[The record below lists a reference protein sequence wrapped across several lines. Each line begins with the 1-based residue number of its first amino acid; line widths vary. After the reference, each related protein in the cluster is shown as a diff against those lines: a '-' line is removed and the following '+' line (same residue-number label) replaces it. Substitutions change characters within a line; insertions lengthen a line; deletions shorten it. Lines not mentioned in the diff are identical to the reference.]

1 MALIKCPECGWDK
14 VSGLAD
20 KCPQCGYPLPN
31 TVTTSKPRSKR
42 HKRPSRAANG
52 AGSIYN
58 TGRPHKPFRA
68 VATLGFELDPVTH
81 KSKQIRKT
89 VGYYETREAA
99 VVALARFKVNP
110 LALPETTTV
119 REVYERWSAKHFE
132 SKKDGTIKKYR
143 AAFNLLIPIWEKPFA
158 NVYLDEWQAIA
169 DNSEKNAPT
178 LKDYKILVGQL
189 YKFAIMHDIVKPE
202 QDKSKYIDLSN
213 FGNPNARKRE
223 RFTSEEI
230 ETLWTLKGSDI
241 YYTVILMLIYT
252 GVRISEFLELKK
264 ENVNLSERWFD
275 VTASKTSAGVR
286 KVPIA
291 DKVYPF
297 FEYWYHLND
306 CEYLLSTPD
315 GAGFKYRNYYDSY
328 WTPLM
333 SAAQMDHTPHDT
345 RHTCISL
352 LTEAAVDERLIQQI
366 VGHKGANV
374 TRSVYTH
381 VDIANLLEAINKI

>member
-14 VSGLAD
+14 VYDLAD
-20 KCPQCGYPLPN
+20 KCPQCGYPMN
-31 TVTTSKPRSKR
+31 TVTSTKPRSKR

-58 TGRPHKPFRA
+58 TGRPHKSFRA
-68 VATLGFELDPVTH
+68 VVTLKCDLDPVTGRA
-81 KSKQIRKT
+81 KQYRKT
-89 VGYYETREAA
+89 LGYYETREEA
-99 VVALARFKVNP
+99 VLAIARFKVNP
-110 LALPETTTV
+110 TALPETTTV
-119 REVYERWSAKHFE
+119 QEVYERWSAKHFE
-132 SKKDGTIKKYR
+132 GKKEGTIKKYR
-143 AAFNLLIPIWEKPFA
+143 AAFNLLVPIWEKPFA

-169 DNSEKNAPT
+169 DGSEKNAPT

-213 FGNPNARKRE
+213 FGNPNARKRK

-230 ETLWTLKGSDI
+230 ETLWTLKDSDI

-264 ENVNLSERWFD
+264 ENVNLTERWFD

-315 GAGFKYRNYYDSY
+315 GAGFKYRNYYDGY

-333 SAAQMDHTPHDT
+333 SAVQMDHTPHDT